1 MALNEPYTIKPK
13 FCPNCGES
21 LMNPRSLLNE
31 YWVSD
36 DIAYFC
42 YCSECSWS
50 GEIVEISR
58 VTAPE
63 LASS

>member
-1 MALNEPYTIKPK
+1 
-13 FCPNCGES
+13 
-21 LMNPRSLLNE
+21 MNHKSLLNE

-42 YCSECSWS
+42 YCSECSWT
-50 GEIVEISR
+50 GEIVEINR
-58 VTAPE
+58 VIAPE